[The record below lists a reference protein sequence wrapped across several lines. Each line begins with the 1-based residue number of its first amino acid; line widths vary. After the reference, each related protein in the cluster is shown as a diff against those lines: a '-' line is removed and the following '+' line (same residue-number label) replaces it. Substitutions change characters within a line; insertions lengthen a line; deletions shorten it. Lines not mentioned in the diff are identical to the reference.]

1 VPLASNTL
9 KPALAA
15 PARSCSA
22 RLMQPQAATVSLY
35 AATMMTEIP
44 EAVAQLVG
52 IDPKAAAPAV
62 AKGHVALTVGA
73 AVEYWHAGGICFGT
87 YLGTVPGKK
96 SLRVSSAAAVE
107 HIIDGGQVISVWSSE
122 EMRGLLPDV
131 PEHWQSVQ
139 EQATQ
144 LLTELLPRALDLQDL
159 WQTARVQK
167 KGVLV
172 GTADV
177 AKWLFGMKGRWG
189 KWRVQAFVLDSDK
202 VNAAGFTN
210 EYSYKPLPGERV
222 AAGKVLALE
231 LHRFKRVQCQMV
243 QFEPNIVLSK
253 GGFKPITASVVVS
266 NEILSFTELAKQGAT
281 AVTAISDPAHRQ
293 IIHGIE
299 MLALGGSD
307 AVIDYVIPEAERAL
321 KQLGYTPS
329 AQTARKLLL
338 DMGVWTSQKEL
349 QQLELES
356 KLQQQTATDDSS
368 STSSSSAA
376 AKPITKSRVSFLP
389 WSAEALA
396 AAQKLT
402 ELRERKTAVLTEGA
416 LADVKAVGTP
426 LPNGRRDYRA
436 AAFKVFCIDNGKANF
451 LDDAVSWDA
460 DNDELLI
467 HVADVQGSVS
477 EGSVLD
483 NVGKMRVGTQYL
495 PHAPLFMMPPVA
507 LEALSLSAKV
517 PNEAVTVALKLNA
530 TTGAVESSR
539 IMLTVL
545 PPVVPLSYDAANA
558 LFASGDTELTAIIE
572 LTRLSAAAAGRT
584 CATVPSKTVPLLQ
597 RDKSGNAR
605 SYTYKETP
613 THLLIS
619 EVLALYSSVAVDAC
633 RRAGAALPML
643 VGHGERVLTGRTRF
657 ATAPLRRFVDL
668 LAQRQVCAVLGKRP
682 LLSKKQ
688 VGDAVHQL
696 TRRRN
701 KVLAAD
707 RVEDE
712 KLKYEALATHCNK
725 SKSATGLPHAVLQA
739 TATGRGNEVSING
752 LGVLVQI
759 KGKKIQGW
767 AAGDAVSI
775 QISNVDVRSQ
785 QVAAQYY

>member
-1 VPLASNTL
+1 
-9 KPALAA
+9 
-15 PARSCSA
+15 
-22 RLMQPQAATVSLY
+22 
-35 AATMMTEIP
+35 MMTEIP

-52 IDPKAAAPAV
+52 IDPQAAVAQV
-62 AKGHVALTVGA
+62 AKGNVALTVGA

-96 SLRVSSAAAVE
+96 SLRVSSSAAVE
-107 HIIDGGQVISVWSSE
+107 HIIDAGQVISVWHSE
-122 EMRGLLPDV
+122 EMRGLLPDI
-131 PEHWQSVQ
+131 PEHWQSVE

-202 VNAAGFTN
+202 VNAAGFTS

-231 LHRFKRVQCQMV
+231 LHRFKRVQCQLV
-243 QFEPNIVLSK
+243 QTEPNIVLSK

-266 NEILSFTELAKQGAT
+266 NEILSFTELAKQGAN

-338 DMGVWTSQKEL
+338 DMGVWTSQKQL
-349 QQLELES
+349 QQLEQQ
-356 KLQQQTATDDSS
+356 KQQQQQQVAATGDSS
-368 STSSSSAA
+368 SSDTTAA
-376 AKPITKSRVSFLP
+376 AAAPIVTKSRVSFLP
-389 WSAEALA
+389 WTAEALL

-402 ELRERKTAVLTEGA
+402 ELRERKTAVLTQGA
-416 LADVKAVGTP
+416 LAEVKDVGTP
-426 LPNGRRDYRA
+426 LPNGRKDYRA
-436 AAFKVFCIDNGKANF
+436 AAFRVFCIDNGKANF

-460 DNDELLI
+460 VNGELLI
-467 HVADVQGSVS
+467 HVADVQGSIS

-483 NVGKMRVGTQYL
+483 DVGKMRVGTQYL

-545 PPVVPLSYDAANA
+545 PPVVPLSYDAANELLA
-558 LFASGDTELTAIIE
+558 NGDTELTAMIE

-584 CATVPSKTVPLLQ
+584 CATAPSKTVPLLQ

-619 EVLALYSSVAVDAC
+619 EVLALYSGVAVDAC

-712 KLKYEALATHCNK
+712 KLKFEALATHCNK
-725 SKSATGLPHAVLQA
+725 SKIATGLPHAVVQA
-739 TATGRGNEVSING
+739 TATGRDNEVSING

-759 KGKKIQGW
+759 KGKKMQGW
-767 AAGDAVSI
+767 QSGDAVSI
-775 QISNVDVRSQ
+775 QISNVDVQSQ
-785 QVAAQYY
+785 QVAAQYYQ